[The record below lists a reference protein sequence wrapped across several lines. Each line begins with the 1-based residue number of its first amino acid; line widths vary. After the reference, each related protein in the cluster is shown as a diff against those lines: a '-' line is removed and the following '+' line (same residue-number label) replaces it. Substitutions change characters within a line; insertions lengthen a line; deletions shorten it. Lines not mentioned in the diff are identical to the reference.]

1 MYEITLIVDDYM
13 KDIMEYETLEDALFG
28 LKLWIQEYA
37 KTIRD
42 NVDSDYTPE
51 TTFKIEKKE
60 EIVSITL

>member
-28 LKLWIQEYA
+28 LKLWIQEYV
-37 KTIRD
+37 KTIKD
-42 NVDSDYTPE
+42 DVDSDYTPE